1 LELQNQEKVLIDY
14 LIEFVKDNSLIVSGY
29 SGRDKSIMDCLAKA
43 YLEAGTGSIYWCGY
57 GDEIPSD
64 VEALLMLAR
73 KNNRSAFFIPTNG
86 FDDLMKKLALYCLEG
101 QIAKN
106 ARSIISQE
114 APDITTLRLPFQ
126 ISDELPIQT
135 MIRSNSFE
143 LECPTNVFQFNLN
156 NWPEKEAWKWVEKIS
171 INKQFVAVPF
181 RGKILAIGD
190 IDEIKEAFSGNL
202 KEHRLIKKSCTTK
215 MA

>member
-1 LELQNQEKVLIDY
+1 
-14 LIEFVKDNSLIVSGY
+14 
-29 SGRDKSIMDCLAKA
+29 MDCLAKA